1 MSDNESQCTVA
12 RLNALSATKLRY
24 EGQLRRFS
32 DYLAQNAADTSQL
45 KVRLSAVTPILSQY
59 LNIVHEISNISDADI
74 SDDISNFESLYFSVL
89 SVANGRL
96 SDSGSSS
103 STNVS
108 EHGYNFA
115 QRTSSLK
122 KPNIPTFDGSIENW
136 MSFRQMFNCIVH
148 ADRSL
153 SSVQKLF
160 YLKSAL
166 KGNAAALL
174 QNLELTNENYP
185 AALEILSEHFDN
197 QRVIVDK
204 HVSFLVNLPDVCTEE
219 STRKLIIQ
227 VQQACHALDALK
239 VETKTWDPILIF
251 LITSKFDKETLSE
264 WEKVAFKKECP
275 TKSQLFDFL
284 ERRCQVLR
292 ALTVSTLP
300 NDQREQGKSL
310 KNSTKIG
317 NSFRCPLCNQ
327 AHKIYQCPE
336 FLSMSVRSRIVKAKN
351 LGLCLNCL
359 RKHEEKCS
367 SVRTCYECSRK
378 HHTSLHL
385 PQSTNQEVVLYS
397 KSKSS

>member
-1 MSDNESQCTVA
+1 M
-12 RLNALSATKLRY
+12 
-24 EGQLRRFS
+24 
-32 DYLAQNAADTSQL
+32 
-45 KVRLSAVTPILSQY
+45 
-59 LNIVHEISNISDADI
+59 
-74 SDDISNFESLYFSVL
+74 L

-96 SDSGSSS
+96 SDYGSSS

-204 HVSFLVNLPDVCTEE
+204 HVAVF
-219 STRKLIIQ
+219 
-227 VQQACHALDALK
+227 
-239 VETKTWDPILIF
+239 
-251 LITSKFDKETLSE
+251 
-264 WEKVAFKKECP
+264 
-275 TKSQLFDFL
+275 
-284 ERRCQVLR
+284 
-292 ALTVSTLP
+292 
-300 NDQREQGKSL
+300 
-310 KNSTKIG
+310 
-317 NSFRCPLCNQ
+317 
-327 AHKIYQCPE
+327 
-336 FLSMSVRSRIVKAKN
+336 
-351 LGLCLNCL
+351 
-359 RKHEEKCS
+359 
-367 SVRTCYECSRK
+367 
-378 HHTSLHL
+378 
-385 PQSTNQEVVLYS
+385 
-397 KSKSS
+397 